1 MTNYKQL
8 RLHQVDTALGQWR
21 KAKLPSR
28 PSDGWIKTIRNAL
41 RMSSSALAERIGVS
55 DSAVRK
61 MEVAEASDAI
71 TLGSLRRAA
80 SALDCELQYALV
92 PRQSLEDKLEVR
104 AHDVARERVEAVA
117 ASMVLE
123 DQAVSPR
130 ITEAQID
137 ELAKSLL
144 NKGGR
149 GIW

>member
-8 RLHQVDTALGQWR
+8 RLHQVDTVLERWR
-21 KAKLPSR
+21 KAELPSR
-28 PSDGWIKTIRNAL
+28 PSDGWIKTIRSAL
-41 RMSSSALAERIGVS
+41 RMSSSVLAERVGVS
-55 DSAVRK
+55 GSAVRK

-92 PRQSLEDKLEVR
+92 PRQSLEEKLEVR
-104 AHDVARERVEAVA
+104 AYDVARERIEAVA

-123 DQAVSPR
+123 DQVVSPR

-144 NKGGR
+144 SKGGR